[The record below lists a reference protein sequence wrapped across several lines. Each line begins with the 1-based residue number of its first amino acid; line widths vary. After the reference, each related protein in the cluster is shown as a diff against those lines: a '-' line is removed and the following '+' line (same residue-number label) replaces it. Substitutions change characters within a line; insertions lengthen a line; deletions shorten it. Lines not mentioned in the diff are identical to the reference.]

1 MKWTVTMNINGY
13 TDYGGVVHEAA
24 TKTFECPFEYCQ
36 EVYYVYR
43 EKKPF
48 RKERWVARK
57 SRVSSV
63 WATNI
68 FGVCLDNNEHITENW
83 FNRLFE
89 DREAAIEFC
98 LKKNNQA
105 KVKVYD

>member
-1 MKWTVTMNINGY
+1 MNWTITMHSPEY
-13 TDYGGVVHEAA
+13 TDYDGFVHKEDV
-24 TKTFECPFEYCQ
+24 KTFECPFEFHQ
-36 EVYYVYR
+36 TVYYVYR

-48 RKERWVARK
+48 RKAKWVARK
-57 SRVSSV
+57 SIVTSV

-68 FGVCLDNNEHITENW
+68 FGVCLDNNEHITQNW
-83 FNRLFE
+83 FNRLFD